1 MPIVCQ
7 TLDMA
12 IHRQGRR
19 KWEVNEEFRSGN
31 AEFRVSEEW
40 SRRAVKQAVRN
51 AESCLEESGAGI
63 MIQVRSMGRGLPQP
77 GGLRLI
83 KVERVEHAA

>member
-1 MPIVCQ
+1 MWPFIE
-7 TLDMA
+7 
-12 IHRQGRR
+12 QGRTN
-19 KWEVNEEFRSGN
+19 WEVNEEFHSGN

-51 AESCLEESGAGI
+51 AESCLEESGAEI
-63 MIQVRSMGRGLPQP
+63 MIQVCSTGRGLPQP
-77 GGLRLI
+77 GGLRFI